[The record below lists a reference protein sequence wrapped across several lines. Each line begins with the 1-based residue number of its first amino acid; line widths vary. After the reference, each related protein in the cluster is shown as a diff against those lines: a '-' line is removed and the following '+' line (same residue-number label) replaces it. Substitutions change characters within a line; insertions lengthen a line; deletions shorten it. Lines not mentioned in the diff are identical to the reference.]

1 MHKFKKT
8 DSPDIDLYESHLR
21 KNGYIVYDQELMQKI
36 WQYATAESTT
46 RSQQAV
52 DTMLFKSGGRCC
64 ALSRDVILNYLLN
77 FERCP
82 EHYFSKK
89 GMDGYSLDKNKVL
102 MKLYGNNY
110 ATEFL
115 DNYMEY
121 KSLVSKCGKIRGIL
135 EGCNASCGTD
145 RDGVSL
151 KRIPYSVNQQKNLRY
166 NYRDQDIIGIPK
178 DYNACI
184 SVEDGYFLAWG
195 DFAQSDFRI
204 AYNLFMRSQQNDE
217 IMNKYE
223 DKYEAL
229 ARMVAQKEGTVFDKE
244 QFLQERQIYK
254 RLTLATVYG
263 TRNSTV
269 PEEDRF
275 VKRMTEFLNH
285 CHKYVEYVKRLNDRC
300 NIGLPMVLEGYFGDE
315 ETVAN
320 KYNREDIINDSLNT
334 PIQMGTSEIVILT
347 VNAILSKFKELG
359 YSEDDV
365 SVYYVRHDEPV
376 FKVSEKTLKDAWVF
390 NEFSTIL
397 IDDWT
402 PLRLDFDFG
411 YHYKQSDEELV
422 EKIKSCYESNQNR
435 VTKYEMEYKIDTEYY
450 PIPPTAVL
458 FMEKIVIPGV
468 NKTIVAIY
476 SEKFN
481 AVNYHLINSSIDEEV
496 QLAIKENVRNLLPDL
511 SKLGFCGVH
520 IFSDFMSDED
530 FASNTYVKYEIKSDN
545 SLANVVTLCRYM
557 TCLFVKKNQL
567 SCDVVAPAV
576 ENEEF
581 IKSVQDLSSVLK
593 GELKND

>member
-8 DSPDIDLYESHLR
+8 DSPDIELYENHLR

-135 EGCNASCGTD
+135 EGCNVSCGAD

-184 SVEDGYFLAWG
+184 SVEDAYFLAWG

-285 CHKYVEYVKRLNDRC
+285 CPKYVEYVKRLNDRC

-376 FKVSEKTLKDAWVF
+376 FKVSEETLKDAWVF
-390 NEFSTIL
+390 DEFSTIL

-458 FMEKIVIPGV
+458 FMEKIVIPEV

-496 QLAIKENVRNLLPDL
+496 QLAIKENVRNLLLDL

-593 GELKND
+593 GELKNG

>member
-285 CHKYVEYVKRLNDRC
+285 CPKYVEYVKRLNDRC

-496 QLAIKENVRNLLPDL
+496 QLTIKENVRNLLPDL

>member
-8 DSPDIDLYESHLR
+8 DSPDIELYENHLR

-223 DKYEAL
+223 DKY
-229 ARMVAQKEGTVFDKE
+229 GGE
-244 QFLQERQIYK
+244 QI
-254 RLTLATVYG
+254 
-263 TRNSTV
+263 
-269 PEEDRF
+269 
-275 VKRMTEFLNH
+275 
-285 CHKYVEYVKRLNDRC
+285 
-300 NIGLPMVLEGYFGDE
+300 
-315 ETVAN
+315 
-320 KYNREDIINDSLNT
+320 SL
-334 PIQMGTSEIVILT
+334 I
-347 VNAILSKFKELG
+347 
-359 YSEDDV
+359 
-365 SVYYVRHDEPV
+365 
-376 FKVSEKTLKDAWVF
+376 
-390 NEFSTIL
+390 
-397 IDDWT
+397 
-402 PLRLDFDFG
+402 
-411 YHYKQSDEELV
+411 
-422 EKIKSCYESNQNR
+422 
-435 VTKYEMEYKIDTEYY
+435 
-450 PIPPTAVL
+450 
-458 FMEKIVIPGV
+458 
-468 NKTIVAIY
+468 
-476 SEKFN
+476 
-481 AVNYHLINSSIDEEV
+481 
-496 QLAIKENVRNLLPDL
+496 
-511 SKLGFCGVH
+511 
-520 IFSDFMSDED
+520 
-530 FASNTYVKYEIKSDN
+530 
-545 SLANVVTLCRYM
+545 
-557 TCLFVKKNQL
+557 
-567 SCDVVAPAV
+567 
-576 ENEEF
+576 
-581 IKSVQDLSSVLK
+581 
-593 GELKND
+593 